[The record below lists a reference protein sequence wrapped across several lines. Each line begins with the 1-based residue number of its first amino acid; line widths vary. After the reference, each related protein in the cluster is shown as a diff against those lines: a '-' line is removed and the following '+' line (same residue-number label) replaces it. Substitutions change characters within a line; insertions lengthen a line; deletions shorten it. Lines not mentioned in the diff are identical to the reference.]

1 MSLRPTVR
9 LTDLY
14 EPIIEFLTK
23 NQLQGYTQSFIV
35 AGCCTVE
42 GAMLLTEASL
52 TTAPF
57 LMQSHHVRHL
67 LNALAKEKQ
76 KEKQK
81 KTIHNN

>member
-35 AGCCTVE
+35 ARV
-42 GAMLLTEASL
+42 LHS
-52 TTAPF
+52 
-57 LMQSHHVRHL
+57 
-67 LNALAKEKQ
+67 
-76 KEKQK
+76 
-81 KTIHNN
+81 